1 MTQNVAALL
10 DVKSRKSLCSWRH
23 WFSHHLFVTWAKC
36 PSPFQKSLPLSL
48 FSHPTSSYSIH
59 ADLGFSLPSLG
70 DIPEGLFQQ
79 MITCHTAANEFLR
92 QFWSAIYP
100 SPVDSQSIS
109 SIATPAQRASKAAKM
124 VGYLSKTPEKVEALV
139 RMAQQHGV
147 NGSKVETVKISL
159 YIWIF
164 CFCSCFRLMILSLLV
179 CFFRLWSPCWTL
191 SIGPSISNATRNL
204 NKYSPFK
211 KSLWLTTAHLL
222 GLCTTHCLSQHS
234 FWLPLTR
241 PHHAFFISVYC

>member
-1 MTQNVAALL
+1 
-10 DVKSRKSLCSWRH
+10 
-23 WFSHHLFVTWAKC
+23 
-36 PSPFQKSLPLSL
+36 
-48 FSHPTSSYSIH
+48 
-59 ADLGFSLPSLG
+59 
-70 DIPEGLFQQ
+70 

-100 SPVDSQSIS
+100 SLVDSQSIS

-164 CFCSCFRLMILSLLV
+164 CFCTCFRLMIPPLLV
-179 CFFRLWSPCWTL
+179 CFFRL
-191 SIGPSISNATRNL
+191 
-204 NKYSPFK
+204 
-211 KSLWLTTAHLL
+211 
-222 GLCTTHCLSQHS
+222 
-234 FWLPLTR
+234 
-241 PHHAFFISVYC
+241 